1 MISIKRILIGILILS
16 ISVLISCSNANESK
30 EEVLDLFDV
39 FKGKDLA
46 TDYLINIRNGDI
58 NGATEICDKELV
70 DSTINLSEGVSNITG
85 FQLDKTVASSEFAY
99 YIFNVIRDSNIE
111 PKSDLEQYTIKV
123 NRNGDN
129 YIIGEIKSKSQR
141 ELYIKN
147 NAIRIIG
154 DKGGKSS
161 LVISLNNIPKD
172 TYLSKNKM
180 MLYKEKVPN
189 NNFGKVVLGFTGKKV
204 AISTIDDKNSYICIA
219 YIDDTL
225 MNGGTDVVDLNSDS
239 QSSQIGGEIQDAFEK
254 PVASKVISVDL
265 INNSEIDDFIFSKE
279 DDNLAVNFRDQNGLS
294 RLNIYKAEDGKAVD
308 TKFNEIFKPEIYNIK
323 AQYFDDDKV
332 IFDVFKSDSTTDET
346 TGKYSLD
353 LKSNE
358 MIKL

>member
-1 MISIKRILIGILILS
+1 MISIKRILSGILILS

-189 NNFGKVVLGFTGKKV
+189 NSFGRVVLGFTGKKI
-204 AISTIDDKNSYICIA
+204 AISAIDDKNSYICIA

-225 MNGGTDVVDLNSDS
+225 MKSGSDIVDLNNN
-239 QSSQIGGEIQDAFEK
+239 SSVALSEGLQEALEK
-254 PVASKVISVDL
+254 PVTSKVVSVDL
-265 INNSEIDDFIFSKE
+265 LNNCKIDDFIFSKE
-279 DDNLAVNFRDQNGLS
+279 DDNLAVNYKNEKGLN
-294 RLNIYKAEDGKAVD
+294 RLNIYKAEDGEAIN
-308 TKFNEIFKPEIYNIK
+308 TKFKDIFNEYIYNIK
-323 AQYFDDDKV
+323 AEYFVDNKV
-332 IFDVFKSDSTTDET
+332 IFDVFKSDQSIDEM

-353 LKSNE
+353 LTNEE